1 MSRFLRPSLGAG
13 FGYVPGE
20 QPRDGTSWVKL
31 NTNESA
37 LAPSARV
44 AAAVSAAAGGL
55 NRYPHPHA
63 EPLRATVADYH
74 GVEPAQVVLGNG
86 ADALINDCVRAFCEP
101 GATVVITDPTYSLLP
116 VAARLHGV
124 ATHAVALDDEGGAG
138 EEFVRAGGPLRF
150 LVNPNTPTGT
160 WREPER
166 LEADLAGA
174 EGVVVIDEAYCDFAP
189 RSCIPL
195 LAEHPNWLILRTFSK
210 SHALAG
216 LRVGYAVG
224 AAELIADLAAVGESY
239 PVDRCAVAGALAA
252 LADVEHH
259 RRLVEHVIAERA
271 RLSSALSERGWAVT
285 PSHANF
291 VCAVPP
297 RGTAAET
304 AAQLRE
310 KRVLVRFFPSGDR
323 GRVRIT
329 VGTTHENDALL
340 AALG

>member
-20 QPRDGTSWVKL
+20 QPPDGTAWVKL
-31 NTNESA
+31 NTNESPM
-37 LAPSARV
+37 LPSARV
-44 AAAVSAAAGGL
+44 AGAVAAAASGL
-55 NRYPHPHA
+55 NRYPHPHG
-63 EPLRATVADYH
+63 EPLRAALADYH
-74 GVEPAQVVLGNG
+74 GVEPAHVVVGNG
-86 ADALINDCVRAFCEP
+86 ADALINDCIRAFCEP

-124 ATHAVALDDEGGAG
+124 STHAVALGDDGSLSD
-138 EEFVRAGGPLRF
+138 EFARADASLRF
-150 LVNPNTPTGT
+150 LINPNTPTGT
-160 WREPER
+160 WSEPER

-174 EGVVVIDEAYCDFAP
+174 AGVVAIDEAYCDFAP

-195 LAEHPNWLILRTFSK
+195 LADHPNWLVLRTFSK

-224 AAELIADLAAVGESY
+224 AAELVADLAAVGESY

-252 LADVEHH
+252 LGDIEHH
-259 RRLVEHVIAERA
+259 RRLVGEVISERA
-271 RLSSALSERGWAVT
+271 RLTTALTERGWSVT

-297 RGTAAET
+297 RGTAAE
-304 AAQLRE
+304 AAAELRE
-310 KRVLVRFFPSGDR
+310 KRVLVRFFTTGAQ
-323 GRVRIT
+323 GRIRIT
-329 VGTTHENDALL
+329 VGTAHENDALL